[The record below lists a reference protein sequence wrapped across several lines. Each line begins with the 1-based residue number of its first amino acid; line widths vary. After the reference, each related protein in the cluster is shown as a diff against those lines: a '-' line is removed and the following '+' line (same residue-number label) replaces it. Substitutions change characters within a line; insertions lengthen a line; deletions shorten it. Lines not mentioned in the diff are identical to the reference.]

1 MASQVHKPLLRCPRA
16 LRPTSSVSTSVTFLH
31 QRKLLA
37 AYISNNGRPVRGVQH
52 SCDGGRGAGMERDI
66 LRTRVVNEWVLL
78 SKRQRSRCAA
88 RSIAPLMLEKRQNY
102 ECFICKYMHRKTQ
115 GPAMGVRL
123 WAGKVN
129 GRQSQRQPC
138 LTPETSKLLESLHQ
152 NYVNFNR
159 GGNEPL
165 NIKGACSA
173 LLDNRLH

>member
-37 AYISNNGRPVRGVQH
+37 AYISNNGRPVRGAQH
-52 SCDGGRGAGMERDI
+52 SCDGGRGAGREGDT
-66 LRTRVVNEWVLL
+66 LRTRGA
-78 SKRQRSRCAA
+78 SRCAA